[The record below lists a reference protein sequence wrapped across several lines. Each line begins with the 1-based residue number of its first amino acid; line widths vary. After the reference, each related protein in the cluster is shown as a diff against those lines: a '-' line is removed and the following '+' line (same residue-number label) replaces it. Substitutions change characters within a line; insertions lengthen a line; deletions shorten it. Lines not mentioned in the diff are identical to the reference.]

1 MEEGRVEVPGGR
13 LAVHVDGSG
22 PPIVLLHAG
31 IVDARAWAPMTPH
44 LIAAGYRVVAF
55 DRRGIGG
62 SVTEDVEY
70 SNRAD
75 VVAVLDALGIG
86 RACLVGNSIGSI
98 IALDTAL
105 EFPARVS
112 AVVSVAPGIGGY
124 WPPEPTGLEAELF
137 AEAERLEEA
146 GDDPDAIA
154 DLDVRLWLDGPGQP
168 TDRLPAELRD
178 AARAMDRAIADPAR
192 VRGRAIPLEP
202 PAIERLESVS
212 VPVLAVVGGLDA
224 EESAAAAAVLVERVP
239 SARAALMPD
248 VAHLIGMEA
257 PAELAALMGE
267 FLAPQARW
275 D

>member
-1 MEEGRVEVPGGR
+1 VEERRVEVPSGR
-13 LAVHVDGSG
+13 LAVRVDGAG

-31 IVDARAWAPMTPH
+31 IVDARAWEPLTPH
-44 LIAAGYRVVAF
+44 LVKAGHRVVAF

-62 SVTEDVEY
+62 SVTDDVDY

-105 EFPARVS
+105 DYPTRVS

-124 WPPEPTGLEAELF
+124 WPPQPTGLEAELF

-168 TDRLPAELRD
+168 SDRLPAALRD
-178 AARAMDRAIADPAR
+178 AVRAMDRAIADPGR
-192 VRGRAIPLEP
+192 VVGRPIPLEP
-202 PAIERLESVS
+202 PAIDRLESVS
-212 VPVLAVVGGLDA
+212 VPVLAVVGALDA
-224 EESAAAAAVLVERVP
+224 AESAAAAQVLVERVP
-239 SARAALMPD
+239 SARAVLMPD
-248 VAHLIGMEA
+248 VAHLIGLEA
-257 PAELAALMGE
+257 PAGLAALIAD
-267 FLAPQARW
+267 FLAPQAGW
-275 D
+275 G